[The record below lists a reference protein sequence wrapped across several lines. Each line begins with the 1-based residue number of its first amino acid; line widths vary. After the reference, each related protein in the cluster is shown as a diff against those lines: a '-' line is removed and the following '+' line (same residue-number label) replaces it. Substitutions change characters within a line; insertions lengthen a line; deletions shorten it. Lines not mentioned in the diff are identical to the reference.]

1 MLFKQTI
8 LKRININNSE
18 LIIDANFKDEKSI
31 PFSKINKVYISFEKL
46 SVTTKNQFLFIS
58 FITALIIMVVFP
70 YFVIFAV
77 MTCLVAVCNSA
88 IHFYKFCTLNVELS
102 EEKVR
107 VRFISLDVKYEL
119 VNIIQELR
127 RGVQLSK
134 VSTSLL
140 CANQQDLLKK
150 KQTAE
155 PIKNFINS
163 LLVELLM
170 SKLNLLS

>member
-1 MLFKQTI
+1 
-8 LKRININNSE
+8 
-18 LIIDANFKDEKSI
+18 
-31 PFSKINKVYISFEKL
+31 
-46 SVTTKNQFLFIS
+46 
-58 FITALIIMVVFP
+58 
-70 YFVIFAV
+70 
-77 MTCLVAVCNSA
+77 A